1 MLSRFVIPYIAAIT
15 ILVAST
21 AVAKE
26 TITVGITPT
35 GVPFTFVDAA
45 TQKPTGAMVDLAMAI
60 AVDIGAD
67 VEFQINAFPALI
79 PALTTGKINLISASM
94 FVTAKR
100 QEIIDF
106 STPVYTYGEAMFV
119 AAGDS
124 TNYTIE
130 QLKGENVGAQ
140 IGSTYA
146 DALQASGVFGQVK
159 LYDSI
164 ADMMRDVV
172 LGRIKAGFGDRPIV
186 AYQISKNP
194 KLGVRLVGGYRPLH
208 EGEVA
213 LAVAK
218 NNSRLLNQVNAS
230 IAKFEKNGELAKI
243 LSRYGL

>member
-21 AVAKE
+21 AMAKE

-45 TQKPTGAMVDLAMAI
+45 TQKPTGAMVDLATAI

-100 QEIIDF
+100 QEIVDF

-146 DALQASGVFGQVK
+146 DAVQASGVFGQVK

-230 IAKFEKNGELAKI
+230 IAKFERNGELAKI

>member
-1 MLSRFVIPYIAAIT
+1 MVLRFIACC
-15 ILVAST
+15 VAVT
-21 AVAKE
+21 VLLTGHPTMARE

-35 GVPFTFVDAA
+35 GVPFTFIDAA
-45 TQKPTGAMVDLAMAI
+45 TQKPTGAMVDLATAI
-60 AVDIGAD
+60 AADIGAD
-67 VEFQINAFPALI
+67 VEFQVNAFPALI

-106 STPVYTYGEAMFV
+106 STPVYAYGEAMFV
-119 AAGDS
+119 RGDDS
-124 TNYTIE
+124 NDYTIN
-130 QLKGENVGAQ
+130 QLKGQVIGAQ

-146 DALQASGVFGQVK
+146 DELQALGVFSQIK

-172 LGRIKAGFGDRPIV
+172 LGRIRAGFGDRPIV
-186 AYQISKNP
+186 AYQISRNP

-208 EGEVA
+208 EGQVA

-218 NNSRLLNQVNAS
+218 GNSRLMSAVNAS
-230 IAKFEKNGELAKI
+230 IAKFDKNGELKRI
-243 LSRYGL
+243 LSKYGL

>member
-1 MLSRFVIPYIAAIT
+1 MAR
-15 ILVAST
+15 
-21 AVAKE
+21 E

-35 GVPFTFVDAA
+35 GVPFTFIDAA
-45 TQKPTGAMVDLAMAI
+45 TQKPTGAMVDLATAI
-60 AVDIGAD
+60 AADIGAD
-67 VEFQINAFPALI
+67 VEFQVNAFPALI

-106 STPVYTYGEAMFV
+106 STPVYAYGEAMFV
-119 AAGDS
+119 RADDGND
-124 TNYTIE
+124 YTIN
-130 QLKGENVGAQ
+130 QLKGQVIGAQ

-146 DALQASGVFGQVK
+146 DELQALGVFSQIK

-172 LGRIKAGFGDRPIV
+172 LGRIRAGFGDRPIV
-186 AYQISKNP
+186 AYQISRNP

-208 EGEVA
+208 EGQVA

-218 NNSRLLNQVNAS
+218 GNSRLMSAVNAS
-230 IAKFEKNGELAKI
+230 IAKFDKNGELKRI
-243 LSRYGL
+243 LSKYGL

>member
-1 MLSRFVIPYIAAIT
+1 MSRFVIPYIAAIA

-45 TQKPTGAMVDLAMAI
+45 TQKPTGAMVDLATAI

-67 VEFQINAFPALI
+67 VKFQINAFPALI

-130 QLKGENVGAQ
+130 QLKGGMSARR
-140 IGSTYA
+140 SARPMPTHCRR
-146 DALQASGVFGQVK
+146 QACSARSSFMT
-159 LYDSI
+159 LI

-218 NNSRLLNQVNAS
+218 NNSRLLDQVNAS